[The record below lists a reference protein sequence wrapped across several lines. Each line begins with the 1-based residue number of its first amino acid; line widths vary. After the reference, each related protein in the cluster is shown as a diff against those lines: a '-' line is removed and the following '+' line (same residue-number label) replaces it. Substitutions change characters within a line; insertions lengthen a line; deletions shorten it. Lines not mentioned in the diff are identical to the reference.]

1 MSAITRSGS
10 AIVSVVT
17 KWCPTRRTSSL
28 PRKKRS
34 TPTSRIVATAGEAT
48 IPPGLLQTRA
58 SVYQTSHTRYT
69 PSARHELCT
78 TGASARW
85 LVSCDDPTFAVRARR
100 GADPAE
106 AVLRGP
112 RGAGDRLAC
121 RRAGRARL
129 PPGARPRCGRLVPGG
144 TWKRRRLRPPARKGG
159 TAPGPVRADPPGRE
173 RRRAARTGRRRDRP
187 GPGRF
192 ARPTACRSRLTR
204 APG

>member
-69 PSARHELCT
+69 PSARHALVT
-78 TGASARW
+78 TGAAAWYQAGRGNAVGCARQ
-85 LVSCDDPTFAVRARR
+85 LEKAARR
-100 GADPAE
+100 LGPYAPAHRGVNVDGLLAQVAAATVRVQDGSLDLEPVDP
-106 AVLRGP
+106 
-112 RGAGDRLAC
+112 
-121 RRAGRARL
+121 
-129 PPGARPRCGRLVPGG
+129 
-144 TWKRRRLRPPARKGG
+144 
-159 TAPGPVRADPPGRE
+159 
-173 RRRAARTGRRRDRP
+173 
-187 GPGRF
+187 
-192 ARPTACRSRLTR
+192 
-204 APG
+204 